1 MRVALAQIKTNPGD
15 IQGNIEKIK
24 SYIENAKSKG
34 VDLIVFPELAIP
46 GYMSM
51 DLILKENFVDDNIL
65 AMESLIE
72 CTEGIGVI
80 IGFIDIEDKYNLR
93 PDGLRRRYNSAAY
106 IDDGKFIGSQ
116 SKTLLPDY
124 DVFFENRYFDS
135 AKTTHIFNIGKY
147 KFGIEICEDMWSRGY
162 FSDPSERF
170 RGNGIDFIV
179 NISASPF
186 HENKMGKRLSLISG
200 ISKSHHVPFI
210 YTNCVGGQD
219 GYDGELVF
227 EGRSVVSNS
236 EGDIVRIGKA
246 FEEEMIIIDN
256 IFSTEKIEV
265 EERDDI
271 KDMHDALVCGIK
283 DYFSRNGFTK
293 AVIGLSGGIDSAVV
307 AALATKAI
315 GAENVVGVTM
325 PSDYSSTG
333 SIFDSYDLAINLG
346 IKFNSVPIKNAVQS
360 ISFTIDEDSK
370 NNKFCGKIKGTLTE
384 ENLQARIRA
393 IILMSYSNSFG
404 NLVLSTG
411 NKTEMA
417 LGYCTLGGD
426 MMGGLSPIS
435 DLNKLEVYEIARFIN
450 KINNKEIIPRNT
462 IEKPPSAELAPD
474 QTDER
479 GLGAG
484 YDILAP
490 LVDELV
496 DGNYNREEL
505 ITRYPEKIVDDCI
518 RRFRNQEYKRRQAAP
533 GIKVAPKTFG
543 IGRRIPM
550 SHNYLK

>member
-1 MRVALAQIKTNPGD
+1 MKVALAQIKTNPGD

-24 SYIENAKSKG
+24 SYIENAKSQD

-51 DLILKENFVDDNIL
+51 DLILKENYVDDNIA

-72 CTEGIGVI
+72 YTKGISVI
-80 IGFIDIEDKYNLR
+80 VGFIDVEDKYDLR
-93 PDGLRRRYNSAAY
+93 PDGLRRRYNSAAF
-106 IDDGKFIGSQ
+106 IKDGNYVGSQ
-116 SKTLLPDY
+116 AKTLLPDY

-135 AKTTHIFNIGKY
+135 SKSTHIFNVGEH

-186 HENKMGKRLSLISG
+186 HENKMDKRISLIKG

-210 YTNCVGGQD
+210 YANCVGGQD
-219 GYDGELVF
+219 GYDGELIF
-227 EGRSVVSNS
+227 EGRSIVSNS
-236 EGDIVRIGKA
+236 NGDIVRIGKP
-246 FEEEMIIIDN
+246 FEEEMIIIDDL
-256 IFSTEKIEV
+256 FSTEKIEI
-265 EERDDI
+265 EKRDDI
-271 KDMHDALVCGIK
+271 KDIHDAIVCGIK
-283 DYFSRNGFTK
+283 DYFSRNGFTH

-307 AALATKAI
+307 AVLTAEAI

-325 PSDYSSTG
+325 PSVYSSDG
-333 SIFDSYDLAINLG
+333 SVSDSKKLSDKLGNKLHVVPIFDILESLRNRLKGDSLG
-346 IKFNSVPIKNAVQS
+346 L
-360 ISFTIDEDSK
+360 D
-370 NNKFCGKIKGTLTE
+370 FCGDIEGTLTE
-384 ENLQARIRA
+384 ENLQARIRGQ
-393 IILMSYSNSFG
+393 ILMAYSNTHG
-404 NLVLSTG
+404 NMVMSTG

-417 LGYCTLGGD
+417 LGYCTLYGD
-426 MMGGLSPIS
+426 MSGGLSPIS
-435 DLNKLEVYEIARFIN
+435 DVNKLDVYALARYIN
-450 KINNKEIIPRNT
+450 RDTVVIPEDT
-462 IEKPPSAELAPD
+462 ITKPPSAELAPN
-474 QTDER
+474 QTDEK

-484 YDILAP
+484 YEVLAP

-496 DGNYNREEL
+496 DGNFSREEL
-505 ITRYPEKIVDDCI
+505 ITRYPEKLVDDCLC
-518 RRFRNQEYKRRQAAP
+518 RFRNQEYKRRQAAP

-550 SHNYLK
+550 SHNFLK